1 MSAESGLRL
10 DKWLWYAR
18 FFKSRSLATQF
29 CNAGKLR
36 ADSVIVKKAH
46 LSVRP
51 GMVLTFSRGRQV
63 RVVKVVA
70 LGKRR
75 GPAPEAQSL
84 YEDLSPPVP
93 NKKIDAVPEATFVRE
108 PGSSRPTKR
117 ERRKLDQ
124 LRGG

>member
-51 GMVLTFSRGRQV
+51 GMVLTFSRGHRV

-84 YEDLSPPVP
+84 YEDLSPLVT
-93 NKKIDAVPEATFVRE
+93 NKKIDAEPEATFARE